1 LPKVNRRIRFLE
13 ITGVMDTKRKIA
25 YWLDIAHYDLVSAKA
40 MLESKRFLYVGF
52 LCHQVVEKGLKAY
65 FWHTHKKEPPYSHN
79 LLLLSEKSKFDERAD
94 EEHFSLFNELMPL
107 NIQARYPEDRELLLK
122 ALTMRKCKEL
132 YRRTK
137 KFYSWIKKL
146 LR

>member
-1 LPKVNRRIRFLE
+1 
-13 ITGVMDTKRKIA
+13 MDTKKKIE

-52 LCHQVVEKGLKAY
+52 LCHQVVEKCLKAY
-65 FWHTHKKEPPYSHN
+65 FWHTQKKDPPYSHN
-79 LLLLSEKSKFDERAD
+79 LLLLSEESKFDERAG

-122 ALTMRKCKEL
+122 ALTDRKCREL
-132 YRRTK
+132 YKKTK
-137 KFYSWIKKL
+137 EFYAWIKKL
-146 LR
+146 SK

>member
-1 LPKVNRRIRFLE
+1 
-13 ITGVMDTKRKIA
+13 MDTQKKIE

-52 LCHQVVEKGLKAY
+52 LCHQVAEKCLKAY
-65 FWHTHKKEPPYSHN
+65 FWHNRKKDPPHTHN
-79 LLLLSEKSKFDERAD
+79 LLLLSEESRFDEQAG

-122 ALTMRKCKEL
+122 TLTARKCRRLYMKTKEF
-132 YRRTK
+132 YGWIRRLSK
-137 KFYSWIKKL
+137 
-146 LR
+146 